1 MYSMNQQE
9 GHLLNIPTLDIG
21 GLKARLPIMQGGM
34 GIGISGA
41 NLAAAVANE
50 GGIGVISGVQ
60 IGFREPDFLSNT
72 LEANIRALR
81 REIRRARELSPEGI
95 IGVNFMVAM
104 KNYREMVRVA
114 IEEKIDLIVSGAGLP
129 LDLPRYVEE
138 AGTRLL
144 PIVSSAKAANIIIRR
159 WMKQG
164 KEPDGIVVEG
174 PLAGGHLGFARERI
188 DADESRLEALVQ
200 DVLALLERLGKR
212 IPVIAAG
219 GIMNGGDIARFLQ
232 AGCAGVQMGSVFV
245 TTDECDASQAF
256 KDTYLQCDPCD
267 IRIIQSPVGMP
278 GRAIRNPFVEHIERE
293 RIPVKKCFRCLETCD
308 PADTPYCI
316 SQALIDAANDGSGL
330 VFAGAR
336 ACETK
341 TQTSVA
347 DLMRRLAREIQQ
359 S

>member
-1 MYSMNQQE
+1 MDAKNQQE
-9 GHLLNIPTLDIG
+9 GQLLNIPTLDIG
-21 GLKARLPIMQGGM
+21 GLKARLPIIQGGM

-81 REIRRARELSPEGI
+81 KEIRRARELSPDGI

-104 KNYREMVRVA
+104 KNYREMVRVSV
-114 IEEKIDLIVSGAGLP
+114 EEKIDLIISGAGLP

-138 AGTRLL
+138 AGTKLL
-144 PIVSSAKAANIIIRR
+144 PIVSSAKAANVIMRR

-164 KEPDGIVVEG
+164 REPDGIVVEG

-188 DADESRLEALVQ
+188 DADGSKL
-200 DVLALLERLGKR
+200 DVLIQEVLELLDKLGKH

-219 GIMNGGDIARFLQ
+219 GIMNGGDIARFLK
-232 AGCAGVQMGSVFV
+232 AGCAGVQMGSAFV
-245 TTDECDASQAF
+245 PTDECDASQGF
-256 KDTYLQCDPCD
+256 KDTYLRCDPCD
-267 IRIIQSPVGMP
+267 IGIIQSPVGMP
-278 GRAIRNPFVEHIERE
+278 GRAIRNPFMERIERE
-293 RIPVKKCFRCLETCD
+293 RVPVQKCFRCLETCD

-316 SQALIDAANDGSGL
+316 SQALIDAANDGNGL

-347 DLMRRLAREIQQ
+347 SLMRRLAREIQQ